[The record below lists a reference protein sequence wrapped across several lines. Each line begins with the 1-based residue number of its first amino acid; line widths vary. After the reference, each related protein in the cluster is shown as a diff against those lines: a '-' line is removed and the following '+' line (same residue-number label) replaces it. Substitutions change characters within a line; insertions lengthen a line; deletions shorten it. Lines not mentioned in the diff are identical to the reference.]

1 MEILER
7 KKIGHVGV
15 DSGQLLITD
24 PCYINSSWEK
34 PPQKIMVDDDLVELE
49 EDVFPYS
56 YEGACDATESAWL
69 GNQLSFGAGVAF
81 RSGYGDGQY
90 DVYATY
96 YDDKDWGRR
105 IVKIEIMM
113 GMTDDQESIMSDGMG
128 YQRIDAVKDGDV

>member
-24 PCYINSSWEK
+24 PCYINSNWEK
-34 PPQKIMVDDDLVELE
+34 PELE